1 MSESPTAITEKPQSS
16 PVARIGWAVLIV
28 ATLYV
33 CYFSHLGAIG
43 FVGPD
48 EPRYAWIARD
58 MVETGDWVTPRLY
71 GKPWFEKPPLFYWG
85 AALSFKLFGVSE
97 AAARLPSAISALL
110 ATLALAWLA
119 LRLYGA
125 ETARWLLLLLP
136 TTVGMIGFSHAAATD
151 MPFSGMLTIAM
162 VCAAVVLGLT
172 RNENSPI
179 LPRTPWLALI
189 LFGFFLGLAV
199 LAKGPAAIILSGGAV
214 FFWALFTKRWRDA
227 FRLFH
232 PAAIA
237 AFCLTALPWYIL
249 CARRNPDFF
258 RIFIIEHNFKRFL
271 TPEFQHIQ
279 PFWYYGPILLL
290 GLFPWVG
297 MTFSAVLN
305 SLRQK
310 FEMKLDS
317 TTLFFITFSVFPV
330 VFFSISKSKLPGYV
344 LPAIPAFVFLTAYAL
359 ATAFRMKR
367 IPVPAGFAVLA
378 LTPVSLMA
386 TIGLSI
392 YFLRKPEP
400 LHPFAV
406 SLCLLSFLA
415 VSTALVFAFSR
426 MHRATLVAGILA
438 WVCFVGLTNHFAM
451 PWLDLQV
458 SARPI
463 ARSILHNPEMSSGVK
478 VFQVQRGRQYALNFY
493 LDREL
498 KEWSPSEAEDQYVL
512 SSVRGILELRE
523 KRILYQL
530 VDDTC
535 MDVILV
541 RVRPT
546 LAGHQERV
554 SSRIIK
560 RSPDGGEKPKAY
572 RAGVPVAGNRSKK
585 KLTTRFS

>member
-1 MSESPTAITEKPQSS
+1 VNESPTAIAENSQSS
-16 PVARIGWAVLIV
+16 PAARIGWAILIV

-58 MVETGDWVTPRLY
+58 MAETGDWVTPRLY

-136 TTVGMIGFSHAAATD
+136 TSVGMIGFSHAAATD

-172 RNENSPI
+172 RDEKSPV

-199 LAKGPAAIILSGGAV
+199 LAKGPAAIILSGGGV

-237 AFCLTALPWYIL
+237 TFCLTALPWYIL

-271 TPEFQHIQ
+271 TPEFQHNQ
-279 PFWYYGPILLL
+279 PIWFYGPIMLLAL
-290 GLFPWVG
+290 IPWIALLVPLC
-297 MTFSAVLN
+297 MDIWQLSKSEHLRRQSAL
-305 SLRQK
+305 
-310 FEMKLDS
+310 
-317 TTLFFITFSVFPV
+317 LFFSWAGFTLLFFSV
-330 VFFSISKSKLPGYV
+330 SRSKLPGYV
-344 LPAIPAFVFLTAYAL
+344 LPSVPPIVMLLAQACCNLKKKAIQIQQWTGVIFACTVFGLSL
-359 ATAFRMKR
+359 GVLR
-367 IPVPAGFAVLA
+367 IAGWNFSKIEPNADVYFPTFDRLPFFILLVGAVSVLA
-378 LTPVSLMA
+378 LVVNRRTLSAFLVGVGALLLLLLIFFSSSMLSLDD
-386 TIGLSI
+386 LSA
-392 YFLRKPEP
+392 RR
-400 LHPFAV
+400 FAK
-406 SLCLLSFLA
+406 LP
-415 VSTALVFAFSR
+415 
-426 MHRATLVAGILA
+426 
-438 WVCFVGLTNHFAM
+438 GLTAQKYA
-451 PWLDLQV
+451 PDEVAYYEL
-458 SARPI
+458 R
-463 ARSILHNPEMSSGVK
+463 RSY
-478 VFQVQRGRQYALNFY
+478 QYALSFY
-493 LDREL
+493 LHEEL
-498 KEWSPSEAEDQYVL
+498 PQWSHEDVNSKWVFTDFKNAQDAIKAGLTCNTRVFIFRNPIVICENPKSATGSPSSGQ
-512 SSVRGILELRE
+512 
-523 KRILYQL
+523 
-530 VDDTC
+530 
-535 MDVILV
+535 
-541 RVRPT
+541 
-546 LAGHQERV
+546 
-554 SSRIIK
+554 
-560 RSPDGGEKPKAY
+560 PK
-572 RAGVPVAGNRSKK
+572 
-585 KLTTRFS
+585 

>member
-16 PVARIGWAVLIV
+16 PAARIGWTVLII

-58 MVETGDWVTPRLY
+58 MAETGDWVTPRLY

-97 AAARLPSAISALL
+97 AVARLPSAISALL

-136 TTVGMIGFSHAAATD
+136 TSVGMIGFSHAAATD
-151 MPFSGMLTIAM
+151 MPFSGMLTILM
-162 VCAAVVLGLT
+162 VCAAAVLNLT
-172 RNENSPI
+172 HKENSPI

-199 LAKGPAAIILSGGAV
+199 LAKGPAGIILCGGAI

-279 PFWYYGPILLL
+279 PFWFYI
-290 GLFPWVG
+290 
-297 MTFSAVLN
+297 
-305 SLRQK
+305 
-310 FEMKLDS
+310 
-317 TTLFFITFSVFPV
+317 PV
-330 VFFSISKSKLPGYV
+330 VLIAFLPWTVSLVCSLLSGSKNLWRNRNFAESSLFLLCWAGFCVAFFTISRSKLPGYV
-344 LPAIPAFVFLTAYAL
+344 LPAIPAMGLLLARDLNRRLHQSLAHARWECVGVALTFAAMGVIGRLEGGKIPFGARIHPQPAVVRFFVAMVLVGMVIATL
-359 ATAFRMKR
+359 AAFRQTQMGLM
-367 IPVPAGFAVLA
+367 IAAITLPTFLIFGIGDFGNLDAV
-378 LTPVSLMA
+378 
-386 TIGLSI
+386 
-392 YFLRKPEP
+392 
-400 LHPFAV
+400 
-406 SLCLLSFLA
+406 
-415 VSTALVFAFSR
+415 
-426 MHRATLVAGILA
+426 
-438 WVCFVGLTNHFAM
+438 
-451 PWLDLQV
+451 V
-458 SARPI
+458 SARPAAAYAI
-463 ARSILHNPEMSSGVK
+463 GSLTPPELDGAVTFK
-478 VFQVQRGRQYALNFY
+478 LKRGLGYGLDFY
-493 LDREL
+493 LHREL
-498 KEWSPSEAEDQYVL
+498 KEWSPAS
-512 SSVRGILELRE
+512 
-523 KRILYQL
+523 
-530 VDDTC
+530 
-535 MDVILV
+535 
-541 RVRPT
+541 
-546 LAGHQERV
+546 
-554 SSRIIK
+554 
-560 RSPDGGEKPKAY
+560 GEKPIIFTS
-572 RAGVPVAGNRSKK
+572 REGRDELMRSGVPCFYYVADPITETCQAVNKVPSGSKNRP
-585 KLTTRFS
+585 

>member
-1 MSESPTAITEKPQSS
+1 VSESPTAIAEKTQSS
-16 PVARIGWAVLIV
+16 PAARIGWAILIL

-58 MVETGDWVTPRLY
+58 MAETGDWVTPRLY
-71 GKPWFEKPPLFYWG
+71 GKPWFEKPPLFYWA

-125 ETARWLLLLLP
+125 ETARWVLLLLP
-136 TTVGMIGFSHAAATD
+136 TSVGMIGFSHAAATD

-172 RNENSPI
+172 RDEKTPI

-258 RIFIIEHNFKRFL
+258 RIFFIEHNFKRFL

-279 PFWYYGPILLL
+279 PFWFY
-290 GLFPWVG
+290 
-297 MTFSAVLN
+297 SAVLLIALLPWTALAVW
-305 SLRQK
+305 SSVVGTVQLTRIK
-310 FEMKLDS
+310 HLS
-317 TTLFFITFSVFPV
+317 PGSLFFLSWALFCL
-330 VFFSISKSKLPGYV
+330 VFFTISRSKLPGYI
-344 LPAIPAFVFLTAYAL
+344 LPAIPA
-359 ATAFRMKR
+359 
-367 IPVPAGFAVLA
+367 IAVLMTHSRFV
-378 LTPVSLMA
+378 LVSGRTKSLA
-386 TIGLSI
+386 IGLFVSSLFFACCFAI
-392 YFLRKPEP
+392 VEYLAPHISQGNINFGIGAGIILGTLSAANFL
-400 LHPFAV
+400 LGAGVSFASRGGLARGLAACCV
-406 SLCLLSFLA
+406 LPILLA
-415 VSTALVFAFSR
+415 VSSANKLFPSFYRYDPSGRVLSEELLRRAVPTRDLAVVRPFNRGLRFSLSFYLNQEIPEGDR
-426 MHRATLVAGILA
+426 LHPQEGYVLTGMKYYKSQ
-438 WVCFVGLTNHFAM
+438 VGSDFTFEEV
-451 PWLDLQV
+451 PFDLEKTGYFLY
-458 SARPI
+458 R
-463 ARSILHNPEMSSGVK
+463 
-478 VFQVQRGRQYALNFY
+478 VQRQSAAG
-493 LDREL
+493 
-498 KEWSPSEAEDQYVL
+498 SPGSGQ
-512 SSVRGILELRE
+512 
-523 KRILYQL
+523 
-530 VDDTC
+530 
-535 MDVILV
+535 
-541 RVRPT
+541 
-546 LAGHQERV
+546 
-554 SSRIIK
+554 
-560 RSPDGGEKPKAY
+560 PK
-572 RAGVPVAGNRSKK
+572 
-585 KLTTRFS
+585 